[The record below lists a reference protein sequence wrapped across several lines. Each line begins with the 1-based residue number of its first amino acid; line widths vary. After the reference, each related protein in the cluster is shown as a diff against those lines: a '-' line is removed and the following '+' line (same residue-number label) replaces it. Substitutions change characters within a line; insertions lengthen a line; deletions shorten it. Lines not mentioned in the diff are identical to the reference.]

1 MTARLK
7 RAALAA
13 VGGAALVWLATP
25 AQSQQP
31 GPRGGGI
38 PTETQERLAAGMQ
51 DQSFDWNWIGLFG
64 LFGLAGLHHKP
75 DYAHSF

>member
-25 AQSQQP
+25 AQAQQA
-31 GPRGGGI
+31 GPRDGGV
-38 PTETQERLAAGMQ
+38 PTETQERLAAGQ

-75 DYAHSF
+75 DYAHAL